1 MSSNATNQ
9 NAQQSSCK
17 SIIESITICGA
28 SLFFIG
34 SSFYTHD
41 FSKDFYS
48 DYIVFGYS
56 LIVLLILILH
66 SANEKIV
73 CNIINTNF
81 GIISTLRGKGVLI
94 LCISLQYL
102 KVKYT
107 LQKLSVVV
115 LLILS
120 IYLILIEWLYPT
132 NNNKKQSNTIENKTN
147 NTNQTK
153 QNESNNTTAL
163 DKTEEE
169 KNKSKDNPYN
179 IPDDF

>member
-1 MSSNATNQ
+1 M
-9 NAQQSSCK
+9 
-17 SIIESITICGA
+17 
-28 SLFFIG
+28 
-34 SSFYTHD
+34 
-41 FSKDFYS
+41 
-48 DYIVFGYS
+48 
-56 LIVLLILILH
+56 
-66 SANEKIV
+66 
-73 CNIINTNF
+73 
-81 GIISTLRGKGVLI
+81 
-94 LCISLQYL
+94 QYL

>member
-9 NAQQSSCK
+9 NVSQSSCK
-17 SIIESITICGA
+17 SIIESIIICGA

-34 SSFYTHD
+34 SSFYSHD

-73 CNIINTNF
+73 CNIINSNF
-81 GIISTLRGKGVLI
+81 GIISTLRGKGLLL

-132 NNNKKQSNTIENKTN
+132 NIKKESQSSDNKNNNQNQSKHS
-147 NTNQTK
+147 
-153 QNESNNTTAL
+153 ESNNTTAL